1 MADLNYC
8 GTAVAIVA
16 ATPATIDVAGF
27 AALSWTASITGLV
40 SITEIGDTSTDIPI
54 PYLVGRVSHVN
65 GAVDGGE
72 VTLTYAWETSDP
84 GQVILRNNQNNNV
97 QVSLR
102 VTDPDGRIAYFS
114 GVVASVRDFS
124 RTNSDY
130 KGQTAVIRVRTAT
143 VRN

>member
-1 MADLNYC
+1 
-8 GTAVAIVA
+8 
-16 ATPATIDVAGF
+16 
-27 AALSWTASITGLV
+27 
-40 SITEIGDTSTDIPI
+40 
-54 PYLVGRVSHVN
+54 
-65 GAVDGGE
+65 
-72 VTLTYAWETSDP
+72 
-84 GQVILRNNQNNNV
+84 
-97 QVSLR
+97 VSLR

>member
-8 GTAVAIVA
+8 GATLAVVA

-40 SITEIGDTSTDIPI
+40 DISEVGDSSADIPI
-54 PYLVGRVSHVN
+54 PYLNGRVSHVN

-72 VTLTYAWETSDP
+72 ITITFAWETSDP

-97 QVSLR
+97 QCSFRL
-102 VTDPDGRIAYFS
+102 TDGRIAYFS
-114 GVVASVRDFS
+114 GVVGSVRDVARDNAS
-124 RTNSDY
+124 Y
-130 KGQTAVIRVRTAT
+130 KAQTAVIRVRTAT